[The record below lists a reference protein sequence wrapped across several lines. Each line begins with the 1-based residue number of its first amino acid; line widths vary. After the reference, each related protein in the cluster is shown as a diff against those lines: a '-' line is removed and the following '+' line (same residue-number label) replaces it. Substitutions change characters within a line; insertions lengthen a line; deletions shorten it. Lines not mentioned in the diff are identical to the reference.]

1 MTAEAD
7 TRWMRRAL
15 RLALRGQGRTSPN
28 PMVGA
33 VIVKAGQLIGQGHHK
48 QVGGPHAEIWA
59 IRQAGE
65 NARGATIYVTL
76 EPCSHHG
83 RTPPCTDALI
93 QSGLARVVAAVEDPN
108 PQVSGNGLRKL
119 QEAGIEVEVGLLADE
134 ARRLNAPY
142 FKHTT
147 TGLPLV
153 SLKTAMSLD
162 GKIATAAGES
172 RWITG
177 DKARALGHRLRA
189 IHDAVL
195 VGVGTV
201 LADDPR
207 LTVREA
213 RGRTPLRV
221 IVDSRART
229 PAEAALLTADEIPP
243 VIAVTEDAPGERL
256 EALQQAGAEIWK
268 MPSRRGQVDLR
279 ALMKRLGERQVQS
292 VLVESGG
299 TLTAGLLDAD
309 LADRVYFFVA
319 PRLIGGAEAPGPVGG
334 AGVAKLSEAWRL
346 ENMRVRRV
354 GEDVL
359 ISGDIAH

>member
-1 MTAEAD
+1 MTADAD

-15 RLALRGQGRTSPN
+15 RLARRGQGRTSPN

-33 VIVKAGQLIGQGHHK
+33 VIVKSGQLIGEGHHK
-48 QVGGPHAEIWA
+48 QVGGPHAEIRA
-59 IRQAGE
+59 LRDAGE
-65 NARGATIYVTL
+65 KARGATMYVSL

-93 QSGLARVVAAVEDPN
+93 QAGLARVIAAVEDPN
-108 PQVSGNGLRKL
+108 PQVSGNGIRKL
-119 QEAGIEVEVGLLADE
+119 QEAGIEVQVGLLADA

-153 SLKTAMSLD
+153 SLKAAMSLD
-162 GKIATAAGES
+162 GKIATSTGES

-195 VGVGTV
+195 AGVGTV
-201 LADDPR
+201 LADDPQ
-207 LTVREA
+207 LTVRNA

-229 PAEAALLTADEIPP
+229 PADAALLTADAIPP
-243 VIAVTEDAPGERL
+243 IIAVTHEAPRKRL
-256 EALQQAGAEIWK
+256 EALRKAGAEIWE
-268 MPSRRGQVDLR
+268 MPSLGGFVDLR

-299 TLTAGLLDAD
+299 T
-309 LADRVYFFVA
+309 
-319 PRLIGGAEAPGPVGG
+319 
-334 AGVAKLSEAWRL
+334 
-346 ENMRVRRV
+346 
-354 GEDVL
+354 
-359 ISGDIAH
+359 

>member
-1 MTAEAD
+1 MTADAD

-33 VIVKAGQLIGQGHHK
+33 VILKSGQLIGQGHHR
-48 QVGGPHAEIWA
+48 QAGGPHAEIWA
-59 IRQAGE
+59 IRQAGDK
-65 NARGATIYVTL
+65 ARGATIYVTL

-83 RTPPCTDALI
+83 RTPPCSDALI
-93 QSGLARVVAAVEDPN
+93 QAGLARVVAAVEDPN
-108 PQVSGNGLRKL
+108 PQVSGNGVRKL
-119 QEAGIEVEVGLLADE
+119 QEAGIEVEVGLLGDE
-134 ARRLNAPY
+134 ARRRTAPY

-153 SLKTAMSLD
+153 SLKAAMSLD
-162 GKIATAAGES
+162 GKIATSTGES

-195 VGVGTV
+195 VGIGTV

-207 LTVREA
+207 LTVRDA

-229 PAEAALLTADEIPP
+229 PAEAALLTADPIPP
-243 VIAVTEDAPGERL
+243 VIAVTSEAPKRRL
-256 EALQQAGAEIWK
+256 EALKRAGAEIWE
-268 MPSRRGQVDLR
+268 MPSLGGFADLR

-299 TLTAGLLDAD
+299 TLTAALLDAD

-319 PRLIGGAEAPGPVGG
+319 PRLIGGAEAPTPVGG
-334 AGVAKLSEAWRL
+334 SGVAKLSEAWRL

-359 ISGDIAH
+359 IIGDIAH

>member
-1 MTAEAD
+1 MTVESD

-33 VIVKAGQLIGQGHHK
+33 VIAKAGQLIGQGYHR
-48 QVGGPHAEIWA
+48 QAGGPHAEIWA
-59 IRQAGE
+59 LRDAGDK
-65 NARGATIYVTL
+65 ARGGTIYVTL

-93 QSGLARVVAAVEDPN
+93 QAGLARVVAAVEDPN
-108 PQVSGNGLRKL
+108 PQVSGNGFRKL
-119 QEAGIEVEVGLLADE
+119 QEAGIEVTVGLLGDE

-147 TGLPLV
+147 TGLPFV
-153 SLKTAMSLD
+153 SLKAAMSLD
-162 GKIATAAGES
+162 GKIATSTGES

-207 LTVREA
+207 LTVRDA

-229 PAEAALLTADEIPP
+229 PAEAALLTADEVPP
-243 VIAVTEDAPGERL
+243 VIAVTRAAPGERL
-256 EALQQAGAEIWK
+256 EALRRAGAEIWE
-268 MPSRRGQVDLR
+268 MPSSGGQVDLS
-279 ALMKRLGERQVQS
+279 ALMKRLGGRQVQS

-299 TLTAGLLDAD
+299 TLTAALLDAN

-319 PRLIGGAEAPGPVGG
+319 PRLIGGAEAPTPVGG

-346 ENMRVRRV
+346 ENVRMRRV
-354 GEDVL
+354 GEDFL

>member
-1 MTAEAD
+1 MTSEPDA
-7 TRWMRRAL
+7 RSMKRAL

-59 IRQAGE
+59 LRQAGDK
-65 NARGATIYVTL
+65 ARGATIYVTL

-93 QSGLARVVAAVEDPN
+93 QAGLARVVGAVEDPN
-108 PQVSGNGLRKL
+108 PQVSGKGFRML
-119 QEAGIEVEVGLLADE
+119 QEAGIEIEVGLLADE

-153 SLKTAMSLD
+153 SLKAAMSLD
-162 GKIATAAGES
+162 GKIATATGES

-177 DKARALGHRLRA
+177 DRARALGHRLRA
-189 IHDAVL
+189 SHDAVL

-207 LTVREA
+207 LTVRDA
-213 RGRTPLRV
+213 RGRSPLRV
-221 IVDSRART
+221 VVDSLART
-229 PAEAALLTADEIPP
+229 AADAAILTADRTPP
-243 VIAVTEDAPGERL
+243 VVAVTRQAPRKRL
-256 EALQQAGAEIWK
+256 EALQRAGAEIWE
-268 MPSRRGQVDLR
+268 MPSHRGQVDLH

-299 TLTAGLLDAD
+299 TLTAALLDAN

-319 PRLIGGAEAPGPVGG
+319 PRLIGGAEAPSPVGG
-334 AGVAKLSEAWRL
+334 SGVAKLSEAWRL
-346 ENMRVRRV
+346 ENVRVRRV
-354 GEDVL
+354 GEDFL
-359 ISGDIAH
+359 LSGDIAH

>member
-1 MTAEAD
+1 MTVESD

-33 VIVKAGQLIGQGHHK
+33 VIAKAGQLIGQGHHR
-48 QVGGPHAEIWA
+48 QAGGPHAEIWA
-59 IRQAGE
+59 LRDAGDK
-65 NARGATIYVTL
+65 ARGATIYVTL

-93 QSGLARVVAAVEDPN
+93 QAGLARVVAAVEDPN
-108 PQVSGNGLRKL
+108 PQVSGNGFRKL
-119 QEAGIEVEVGLLADE
+119 QEAGIEVAVGLLGDE
-134 ARRLNAPY
+134 ARRLNASY

-147 TGLPLV
+147 SGLPFV
-153 SLKTAMSLD
+153 SLKAAMSLD
-162 GKIATAAGES
+162 GKIATSTGES

-207 LTVREA
+207 LTVRDA

-229 PAEAALLTADEIPP
+229 PAEAALLTADEVPP
-243 VIAVTEDAPGERL
+243 VIAVTREAPGERL
-256 EALQQAGAEIWK
+256 EALRRAGVEIWE
-268 MPSRRGQVDLR
+268 MPSSGGQVDLR
-279 ALMKRLGERQVQS
+279 ALMKRLGERQVLS

-299 TLTAGLLDAD
+299 TLTAALLDAD

-319 PRLIGGAEAPGPVGG
+319 PRLIGGAEAPSPVGG

-346 ENMRVRRV
+346 ENVRVRRV
-354 GEDVL
+354 GEDFL

>member
-59 IRQAGE
+59 LRDAGE
-65 NARGATIYVTL
+65 NARCATIYVTL

-93 QSGLARVVAAVEDPN
+93 QSGLARVVAAIEDPN
-108 PQVSGNGLRKL
+108 PEVSGNGLRKL

-142 FKHTT
+142 FKHTI

-153 SLKTAMSLD
+153 SLKAAMSLD

-207 LTVREA
+207 LTVRNA

-229 PAEAALLTADEIPP
+229 PAEAAILTADEIPP
-243 VIAVTEDAPGERL
+243 VIAVTGQAPKKRL
-256 EALQQAGAEIWK
+256 AALQRAGAEIWE
-268 MPSRRGQVDLR
+268 MPSLGEFVDLR
-279 ALMKRLGERQVQS
+279 ALMQRLGERQVQS

-319 PRLIGGAEAPGPVGG
+319 PRLIGGTDAPGPVGG
-334 AGVAKLSEAWRL
+334 SGAAKLAEAWRL